1 MYHVNI
7 SPLTALSIFVI
18 IISNESK
25 HLTYLLTVIEVIAG
39 IEFTII
45 LRGIDAA
52 SYSDVSWLIIT

>member
-7 SPLTALSIFVI
+7 SPSTASSIFVI
-18 IISNESK
+18 IVSNEPK
-25 HLTYLLTVIEVIAG
+25 HLTYLLTVIEVITG

-52 SYSDVSWLIIT
+52 LHSDLSWLIIT